1 MAMPNAYH
9 GVSAVDV
16 EVFLTLVV
24 PYLASLALYHI
35 YVEKGIY
42 VK

>member
-1 MAMPNAYH
+1 MSDAYH
-9 GVSAVDV
+9 GMAAINVK
-16 EVFLTLVV
+16 VFLPLVV
-24 PYLASLALYHI
+24 PYLASLALHDV